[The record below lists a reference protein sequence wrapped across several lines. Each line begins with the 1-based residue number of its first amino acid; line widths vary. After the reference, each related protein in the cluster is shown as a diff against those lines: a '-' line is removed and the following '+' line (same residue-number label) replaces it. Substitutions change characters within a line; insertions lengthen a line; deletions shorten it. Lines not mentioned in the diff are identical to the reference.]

1 MFVIKE
7 SLISGEQIQIQKR
20 ISNEL
25 GNTIFNYCLVNYFIS
40 DNVQKEVD
48 LKKELKNVQKYRY
61 EIWLNHVQ
69 NIVLLVCIIFC
80 TILFIMIVIIVILI
94 SKQNSSVKNEICEI
108 KRNTV

>member
-7 SLISGEQIQIQKR
+7 SLISGEPIQIQKH

-25 GNTIFNYCLVNYFIS
+25 GNTIFNYCIVNYFIS

-48 LKKELKNVQKYRY
+48 LKKELMNVQKYIY

-69 NIVLLVCIIFC
+69 NSVLLMCIFFVLSC
-80 TILFIMIVIIVILI
+80 L
-94 SKQNSSVKNEICEI
+94 S
-108 KRNTV
+108 